1 MLLVAL
7 REQMVSRI
15 KCVVYFLDYKSG
27 DQWKMT
33 TGKGSSL
40 KQPITYQTGHYNS
53 NTHSDKCG
61 VNMGPGMTQ

>member
-1 MLLVAL
+1 M
-7 REQMVSRI
+7 
-15 KCVVYFLDYKSG
+15 VYFLDYKSG